1 MESPDLP
8 VPLQVRHPLPWRT
21 GCAGDAEVR
30 QRPGLVRKPRCT
42 VAHAHRTGHRSFKGN
57 RPSHRIPAGGVRD
70 EEAGESL
77 IQGSAGKITPVVL
90 DITDD
95 GQVAALDQVLPATL
109 DAVVNNAGVVVGG
122 PVEGVTIPE
131 FRRQLEVNLIGQVAV
146 TQTVLPRIRL
156 SRGRIVFVSSISGWI
171 SSPLVGAYSA
181 SKFGLEGMADAL
193 RIELRPWHIPV
204 VLVEPAQT
212 STDMW
217 HNAMDQM
224 DATVAMMTPD
234 HRRLYAKHIA
244 GQRKGIPK
252 SQKMATPA
260 EGAAAVIEHALTVK
274 RPRARYVVGTGP
286 RVIGAVARVVPT
298 RVMDLVLATMGGVP
312 RKP

>member
-1 MESPDLP
+1 MPTALI
-8 VPLQVRHPLPWRT
+8 T
-21 GCAGDAEVR
+21 GASRGIGRATAFRLATADWDVY
-30 QRPGLVRKPRCT
+30 
-42 VAHAHRTGHRSFKGN
+42 
-57 RPSHRIPAGGVRD
+57 GGVRD

-77 IQGSAGKITPVVL
+77 IQGSGGKITPVVL
-90 DITDD
+90 DITVDT
-95 GQVAALDQVLPATL
+95 QIAALERVLPATL

-122 PVEGVTIPE
+122 PVEGVPISE
-131 FRRQLEVNLIGQVAV
+131 FRRQLEINLVGQVAV
-146 TQTVLPRIRL
+146 TQFVLPRIRK
-156 SRGRIVFVSSISGWI
+156 SHGRIIFVSSLSGWI
-171 SSPLVGAYSA
+171 SSPMVGAYSA

-217 HNAMDQM
+217 HNAMDQV
-224 DATVAMMTPD
+224 DETVAMMTPD
-234 HRRLYAKHIA
+234 HRQLYAKHIE

-260 EGAAAVIEHALTVK
+260 DGAAAVIEHALTVK

-286 RVIGAVARVVPT
+286 RIMGAVARVAPT
-298 RVMDLVLATMGGVP
+298 RVMDFVLASMGGVP
-312 RKP
+312 RRP

>member
-1 MESPDLP
+1 
-8 VPLQVRHPLPWRT
+8 VPWLANGWDWCVTAGVPWPMPIALIT
-21 GCAGDAEVR
+21 GASRGIGRATAFRLAGAGWDV
-30 QRPGLVRKPRCT
+30 
-42 VAHAHRTGHRSFKGN
+42 
-57 RPSHRIPAGGVRD
+57 IGGVRE

-77 IQGSAGKITPVVL
+77 IQGSGGKITPVVL
-90 DITDD
+90 DITDSD
-95 GQVAALDQVLPATL
+95 QVAALDRVLPPNL

-122 PVEGVTIPE
+122 PVEGVPIPE
-131 FRRQLEVNLIGQVAV
+131 FRRQLEVNLVGQVAV
-146 TQTVLPRIRL
+146 TQAVLPRIRE
-156 SRGRIVFVSSISGWI
+156 SHGRIVFVSSLSGWI

-217 HNAMDQM
+217 HNAMDQV
-224 DATVAMMTPD
+224 DATVATMTPD
-234 HRRLYAKHIA
+234 HRRLYAKHIE

-260 EGAAAVIEHALTVK
+260 EGAAAVIEHALTVR

-286 RVIGAVARVVPT
+286 RMMGAVARVVPT
-298 RVMDLVLATMGGVP
+298 RVMDLVLASMGGVP

>member
-1 MESPDLP
+1 MPWLANGWDWCVTAG
-8 VPLQVRHPLPWRT
+8 VPWPMPIALIT
-21 GCAGDAEVR
+21 GASRGIGRATAFRLAGAGWDV
-30 QRPGLVRKPRCT
+30 
-42 VAHAHRTGHRSFKGN
+42 
-57 RPSHRIPAGGVRD
+57 IGGVRE

-77 IQGSAGKITPVVL
+77 IQGSGGKITPVVL
-90 DITDD
+90 DITDSD
-95 GQVAALDQVLPATL
+95 QVAALDRVLPPNL

-122 PVEGVTIPE
+122 PVEGVPIPE
-131 FRRQLEVNLIGQVAV
+131 FRRQLEVNLVGQVAV
-146 TQTVLPRIRL
+146 TQAVLPRIRE
-156 SRGRIVFVSSISGWI
+156 SHGRIVFVSSLSGWI

-217 HNAMDQM
+217 HNAMDQV
-224 DATVAMMTPD
+224 DATVATMTPD
-234 HRRLYAKHIA
+234 HRRLYAKHIE

-260 EGAAAVIEHALTVK
+260 EGAAAVIEHALTVR

-286 RVIGAVARVVPT
+286 RMMGAVARVVPT
-298 RVMDLVLATMGGVP
+298 RVMDLVLASMGGVP

>member
-1 MESPDLP
+1 MPTALI
-8 VPLQVRHPLPWRT
+8 T
-21 GCAGDAEVR
+21 GASRGIGRATAFRLAAAGWNV
-30 QRPGLVRKPRCT
+30 
-42 VAHAHRTGHRSFKGN
+42 
-57 RPSHRIPAGGVRD
+57 IGGVRD

-77 IQGSAGKITPVVL
+77 IQGSAGQITPVVI
-90 DITDD
+90 DITDG
-95 GQVAALDQVLPATL
+95 GQVAALDQVLPPNL
-109 DAVVNNAGVVVGG
+109 DAVVNNAGIVVGG
-122 PVEGVTIPE
+122 PVEGVPIPE
-131 FRRQLEVNLIGQVAV
+131 FRRQLEVNLIGHVAV
-146 TQTVLPRIRL
+146 TQAVLPRIRK
-156 SRGRIVFVSSISGWI
+156 SRGRIIFVSSLSGWI
-171 SSPLVGAYSA
+171 SSPMVGAYSA

-212 STDMW
+212 ATDMW

-224 DATVAMMTPD
+224 DATVAMMSPD

-244 GQRKGIPK
+244 GQRTGIPK

-274 RPRARYVVGTGP
+274 RPRARYVVGKGP
-286 RVIGAVARVVPT
+286 RAMGAVAKVVPT